1 MTVVYHPIVMPKG
14 IQVEKT
20 SYTQTFARFIMEPFE
35 RGYGHTVGNAIRRIL
50 LNSIESPAIIGL
62 RIEGIAHEFMAVE
75 GIVEDATN
83 IVLNFKSAL
92 LRKLPM
98 RDELNSKAPRRCSTR
113 LEITQEDLDKQGRSI
128 EVTLG
133 KLLQSQGVEL
143 VNPQLLLFTVTRPM
157 AIDIDMRIAIGRGY
171 VPSERHEIEE
181 RLEGEMVIDAA
192 FSPVRLVNYFVEN
205 TRVGQDTD
213 FDRLIL
219 EVQTDGRITPLE
231 AVSFASQI
239 GIRQFGVFEQ
249 LQAPSLTFDESGNSM
264 GRDADELI
272 AKLVLRI
279 SDIEFSVRASNCLT
293 GAEIEFVAELVTK
306 PESELLQFR
315 NFGKKSLGEIKA
327 KLTEMGLHLGMDL
340 SAYGLNRENLR
351 DFVHNYLEE
360 RAHRA

>member
-1 MTVVYHPIVMPKG
+1 MTVVYHPIVMPNG
-14 IQVEKT
+14 IQVEEASFT
-20 SYTQTFARFIMEPFE
+20 PTFARFIIEPFE
-35 RGYGHTVGNAIRRIL
+35 RGYGHTVGNAVRRIL

-62 RIEGIAHEFMAVE
+62 RIEGIAHEFMAIE

-83 IVLNFKSAL
+83 IILNFKSAL
-92 LRKLPM
+92 LRKLPL
-98 RDELNSKAPRRCSTR
+98 REELNSKAPRQFSIR
-113 LEITQEDLDKQGRSI
+113 LNISQEDLDTHGRSI

-133 KLLQSQGVEL
+133 KLLQGHGVDI
-143 VNPQLLLFTVTRPM
+143 VNPELLLFTVTKPM
-157 AIDIDMRIAIGRGY
+157 SIEVNLRMAIGRGY
-171 VPSERHEIEE
+171 VPSERHEIED
-181 RLEGEMVIDAA
+181 RLEAEMVLDAA

-249 LQAPSLTFDESGNSM
+249 LKAPTLTFDESGNSLSP
-264 GRDADELI
+264 DADELI

-360 RAHRA
+360 RAQRT